1 MTIAT
6 QDSILGKPSLNAGYI
21 RVAPVDAMPAPGATT
36 GVIGWMRASLFSS
49 PVNTVLTILTILFI
63 LWIVP
68 PLIEF
73 MITHAVW
80 SGTDR
85 EACLPTADRP
95 EVGACWAFVND
106 RLSYFIYGSYP
117 IPDRWRV
124 DIFFAMLAVGIFWL
138 LWLEAPRRDLGAIYF
153 FVVVPLVAYALLTG
167 MPLVGLRN
175 VDTSLW
181 GGVLVTIVVSWVGI
195 VFSLPI
201 GIMLALGRR
210 SNMPAIKLFSVIFI
224 EFVRGVPLITV
235 LFMASVMLPLFVP
248 DAYSPDKLLRA
259 LIGIAMFASAYMAEV
274 VRAGL
279 QAMPK
284 GQYEGAMAVGLG
296 YWQMMYLIILPQAL
310 KITIPNIVNTYIGLF
325 KDTTLVVIVG
335 IFDFLR
341 TVEVSRIDPKWAAPT
356 TSATGYAFAAMFYF
370 IFCFAM
376 SRYAKSVEA
385 RLGKADHR

>member
-1 MTIAT
+1 MAIAT
-6 QDSILGKPSLNAGYI
+6 QDGKITAHESFVRSAQ
-21 RVAPVDAMPAPGATT
+21 VDALPAPIAMT
-36 GVIGWMRASLFSS
+36 GVIGWMRASLFAG
-49 PVNTVLTILTILFI
+49 PLNTILTILTVLLLI
-63 LWIVP
+63 WIVP
-68 PLIEF
+68 PIIDFLF
-73 MITHAVW
+73 VHAVW
-80 SGTDR
+80 SGADR
-85 EACLPTADRP
+85 EACLPTADHP
-95 EVGACWAFVND
+95 EVGACWAFVRD
-106 RLSYFIYGSYP
+106 RFAYFIYGSYP
-117 IPDRWRV
+117 IPERWRV
-124 DIFFAMLAVGIFWL
+124 DIFFVMLAIGIGWL
-138 LWLEAPRRDLGAIYF
+138 LWLEAPRRDLGALYF
-153 FVVVPLVAYALLTG
+153 FVIVPLVSYALLTG
-167 MPLVGLRN
+167 LPLVGLRN

-201 GIMLALGRR
+201 GILLALGRR
-210 SNMPAIKLFSVIFI
+210 SNMPAVKLFSVIFI

-279 QAMPK
+279 QAIPK

-310 KITIPNIVNTYIGLF
+310 KVTIPNIVNTYIGLF

-356 TSATGYAFAAMFYF
+356 TSATGYVFAAMFYF
-370 IFCFAM
+370 IFCYGM

-385 RLGKADHR
+385 RLAKSDHR